1 MNTKRPRNNRNNQ
14 RRGGG
19 QGGGSGRPNSFDS
32 NGPDVKIRGNP
43 SQIFEKYQ
51 SLAQDAATSGDRVMS
66 ENYFQHAEHYYRVSS
81 EMNAQ
86 RQQQQQRQQ
95 SQSQHQRQEG
105 QDSQDGQNR
114 SDNAVA
120 VEAEEAPQ
128 EAAQEAVVEKKEP
141 VAEVPSDP
149 ANEPQPVIE

>member
-14 RRGGG
+14 RRGVG

-51 SLAQDAATSGDRVMS
+51 SLTQDAATSGDRVMS

-95 SQSQHQRQEG
+95 SQHQSQEG

-141 VAEVPSDP
+141 VAEAPSDP

>member
-14 RRGGG
+14 RRGSG
-19 QGGGSGRPNSFDS
+19 QGGGGGRPNSFDS

-51 SLAQDAATSGDRVMS
+51 SLARDANTSGDRVMA
-66 ENYFQHAEHYYRVSS
+66 ENYLQHAEHYYRVSS

-95 SQSQHQRQEG
+95 NQNQRQEG
-105 QDSQDGQNR
+105 QDSRDEQNQP
-114 SDNAVA
+114 DNAVA
-120 VEAEEAPQ
+120 DAAEEAP
-128 EAAQEAVVEKKEP
+128 QEAVVEKKEP
-141 VAEVPSDP
+141 VVETPNDP

>member
-95 SQSQHQRQEG
+95 SQSQHQEG

-141 VAEVPSDP
+141 VAEAPSDP

>member
-14 RRGGG
+14 RRGSG
-19 QGGGSGRPNSFDS
+19 QGGGGGRSNSFDS

-51 SLAQDAATSGDRVMS
+51 SLARDATTSGDRVMA
-66 ENYFQHAEHYYRVSS
+66 ENYLQHAEHYYRVSS
-81 EMNAQ
+81 EINAQ

-95 SQSQHQRQEG
+95 NQHQRQDGQEG
-105 QDSQDGQNR
+105 QNQP
-114 SDNAVA
+114 DNAVA
-120 VEAEEAPQ
+120 ADAEEAP
-128 EAAQEAVVEKKEP
+128 QEAVVEKKEP
-141 VAEVPSDP
+141 VVDAPSDP